1 MMDENTYFIDKDDE
15 AELARLLVQDNAY
28 NLALTL
34 LPTEWVFKSE
44 MRVLDLACGPGGWVL
59 QVSYD
64 HPELSVI
71 GVDLSPQMITYA
83 RAQAEVR
90 ELSAQFRIMDLLRV
104 PWPFPD
110 QHFDMLKARFITSLT
125 PKAFLPTL
133 YQECWRV
140 LRPGG
145 VLRYTEGSFVSTPTS
160 AATQKLSLLSCE
172 AAYRAGLS
180 ASPYEMGMAPI
191 TASILKKVGF
201 KHVSLTPHLIDFSS
215 GEPMYRLMKENWFMS
230 IGLLKPFV
238 VRMGVASPEEIDAL
252 QKDFAH
258 DWNDSAFCGHYHV
271 CSLVC
276 FKDA

>member
-1 MMDENTYFIDKDDE
+1 MDENTYFIDKDDE

-28 NLALTL
+28 NLALNL
-34 LPTEWVFKSE
+34 LPTGYVFQPE
-44 MRVLDLACGPGGWVL
+44 MRILDLACGPGGWVL

-110 QHFDMLKARFITSLT
+110 QHFDLLNARFITSLT

-145 VLRYTEGSFVSTPTS
+145 ALRYTEGSFVSTPTS
-160 AATQKLSLLSCE
+160 AATQKLSLLSCVLKVNYFCPQMAITLAE
-172 AAYRAGLS
+172 SSFLDSSRKLS
-180 ASPYEMGMAPI
+180 KENETAMPSGRHLTDGHQNVNYPPIRIASPK
-191 TASILKKVGF
+191 IL
-201 KHVSLTPHLIDFSS
+201 L
-215 GEPMYRLMKENWFMS
+215 
-230 IGLLKPFV
+230 
-238 VRMGVASPEEIDAL
+238 
-252 QKDFAH
+252 
-258 DWNDSAFCGHYHV
+258 
-271 CSLVC
+271 
-276 FKDA
+276 